1 MDDLFLLH
9 LNKSLKQLFHDFFL
23 CLDGN
28 VLLDVMFEGQ
38 RKILHFEVNIF
49 LSLEQATQRDNV
61 FVVKGTHDVNFVLKG
76 QFILVNAESFLLERF
91 QCHHAIEIRDDFVD
105 FCKTALPYLFAR
117 DNHFLETCGLSIL
130 AELLEK
136 VIEILFSVNN
146 QVYCALFALV
156 LKLERELV
164 FFVF

>member
-1 MDDLFLLH
+1 M
-9 LNKSLKQLFHDFFL
+9 FHDSLLSLNGSVF
-23 CLDGN
+23 
-28 VLLDVMFEGQ
+28 LDVVFEGQ

-61 FVVKGTHDVNFVLKG
+61 SVVKGTHDVNFVLKG

-105 FCKTALPYLFAR
+105 FCKTALPYLFAG
-117 DNHFLETCGLSIL
+117 DNHFLEACSLSIF
-130 AELLEK
+130 AKLLEK
-136 VIEILFSVNN
+136 VIEILFTVNN
-146 QVYCALFALV
+146 QVNCALFALV